1 MGKFFRN
8 TKTGKVLSEDEYKD
22 QLLTN
27 TQANAYD
34 MGMTG
39 MDILDD
45 VVPGSTMDE
54 YEEYFEEE

>member
-8 TKTGKVLSEDEYKD
+8 TKTGKVISEDEYKD

-27 TQANAYD
+27 AQANAYD

-45 VVPGSTMDE
+45 TVPGNTLDE
-54 YEEYFEEE
+54 YEEYYEED

>member
-1 MGKFFRN
+1 MGKLFRN

-27 TQANAYD
+27 AQANAYD

-45 VVPGSTMDE
+45 AVPGSTIDE

>member
-27 TQANAYD
+27 AQANAYD

>member
-27 TQANAYD
+27 AQANAYNEC
-34 MGMTG
+34 TSQC
-39 MDILDD
+39 L
-45 VVPGSTMDE
+45 
-54 YEEYFEEE
+54 

>member
-1 MGKFFRN
+1 MHKPMPI
-8 TKTGKVLSEDEYKD
+8 
-22 QLLTN
+22 TN
-27 TQANAYD
+27 AQANAYD

>member
-1 MGKFFRN
+1 MGKLFRN

-27 TQANAYD
+27 AQANAYD

-45 VVPGSTMDE
+45 VVPGNTMDE